1 LCPGMIPP
9 RTAARRGPGS
19 SQAPRARWCRAGPGA
34 SCTT

>member
-19 SQAPRARWCRAGPGA
+19 SQAPRAR
-34 SCTT
+34 